1 MIFFTLAS
9 REKTLFI
16 KKDLY
21 IYIKK
26 KNSEQIDKM
35 YPVDRELVFT
45 YMYFKTTG
53 IHYKDQRKF
62 LVFDSRMYAV
72 CEIDCILSFI
82 FSFFF
87 FA

>member
-1 MIFFTLAS
+1 
-9 REKTLFI
+9 
-16 KKDLY
+16 
-21 IYIKK
+21 
-26 KNSEQIDKM
+26 M